1 MFLLLL
7 LVLACCTTGAE
18 RTRMRSGLDSLNVRN
33 RTDLPFTSADVQPYV
48 DYFDRHGT
56 ANDRLLAHYLMGRA
70 YHEQG
75 EAPMALQCYQ
85 QAAECADTTAS
96 DCDYAQLSRVYG
108 QMADIFYDQ
117 ALYRQGLQCDK
128 FSELYAW
135 KGKDTLAALMSYEQ
149 ENYAYSRLGLK
160 DSAIFVIEDVAM
172 KYKKYGYHKNAAICF
187 GLILKGLLE
196 KGEYQKA
203 KNYMDTY
210 ESESGFFDSKGN
222 IESGREIY
230 YKAKGLYYL
239 YQFQYDSAEYYFR
252 KELQEGKDFG
262 NQHSGARGLTLL
274 FQRLH
279 KPDSIAKYAL
289 YTYDMNDSLND
300 KKTTRDVKRI
310 QSMYDYSRHQ
320 KIAAQK
326 SEEASRATRNFWITI
341 SCLLFVC
348 MITVWLYYTRK
359 AFMMRLEETTAELAE
374 TRAEQQE
381 LLKDKSNNQQLLEA
395 NSNRI
400 KQLEKRLGRYSRL
413 VYFGI
418 KNAEN
423 DLKLSPCYQT
433 ISNRFGKDPKLS
445 EEEWEIARN
454 LINEYFPGCHDYLT
468 ANLPIDS
475 LKFKICI
482 LLRLHFINKEVG
494 LMIGYTPAYSS
505 RLSSEIYK
513 ELFGKEGGSKELAKK
528 LCDIF

>member
-7 LVLACCTTGAE
+7 PVLTCCTTGAE

-33 RTDLPFTSADVQPYV
+33 RTDQPFTSADVQPFV

-75 EAPMALQCYQ
+75 EAPMALQYYQ
-85 QAAECADTTAS
+85 QAAECADTIAA
-96 DCDYAQLSRVYG
+96 DCDYAQLSRVYA
-108 QMADIFYDQ
+108 QMGDIFYKQ
-117 ALYRQGLQCDK
+117 QLYHYQLKYDSIAVK
-128 FSELYAW
+128 YAW
-135 KGKDTLAALMSYEQ
+135 MANDTLAALMMMEQTSYSYQ
-149 ENYAYSRLGLK
+149 QLMK
-160 DSAIFVIEDVAM
+160 PDSAISVTEKVARL
-172 KYKKYGYHKNAAICF
+172 YKRYGYDDEATIALGGIART
-187 GLILKGLLE
+187 LISVGSYEKAREYMTRYESLMFKDGHIEKGREVYYYSKGLL
-196 KGEYQKA
+196 
-203 KNYMDTY
+203 
-210 ESESGFFDSKGN
+210 
-222 IESGREIY
+222 
-230 YKAKGLYYL
+230 YL
-239 YQFQYDSAEYYFR
+239 QSNQLDSAKYWFK
-252 KELQEGKDFG
+252 KELRDGKDFN
-262 NQHSGARGLTLL
+262 NQNAGALGLAMVYEKNH
-274 FQRLH
+274 Q
-279 KPDSIAKYAL
+279 PDSAAKYYHYA
-289 YTYDMNDSLND
+289 YAMNDS
-300 KKTTRDVKRI
+300 
-310 QSMYDYSRHQ
+310 MYAQMVTEEVGKMQAMYNYSRHQ

>member
-1 MFLLLL
+1 M
-7 LVLACCTTGAE
+7 
-18 RTRMRSGLDSLNVRN
+18 
-33 RTDLPFTSADVQPYV
+33 
-48 DYFDRHGT
+48 
-56 ANDRLLAHYLMGRA
+56 AND
-70 YHEQG
+70 
-75 EAPMALQCYQ
+75 
-85 QAAECADTTAS
+85 T
-96 DCDYAQLSRVYG
+96 
-108 QMADIFYDQ
+108 F
-117 ALYRQGLQCDK
+117 
-128 FSELYAW
+128 
-135 KGKDTLAALMSYEQ
+135 AALMMMEQTSYSYQ
-149 ENYAYSRLGLK
+149 QLMK
-160 DSAIFVIEDVAM
+160 PDSAISVTEKVARL
-172 KYKKYGYHKNAAICF
+172 YKRYGYDDDATIALGGIART
-187 GLILKGLLE
+187 LISVGSYEKAREYMTRYESLMFKDGHIEKGREVYYYSKGLL
-196 KGEYQKA
+196 
-203 KNYMDTY
+203 
-210 ESESGFFDSKGN
+210 
-222 IESGREIY
+222 
-230 YKAKGLYYL
+230 YL
-239 YQFQYDSAEYYFR
+239 QSNQLDSAKYWFK
-252 KELQEGKDFG
+252 KELRDGKDFN
-262 NQHSGARGLTLL
+262 NQNAGALGLAMVYEKNH
-274 FQRLH
+274 Q
-279 KPDSIAKYAL
+279 PDSAAKYYHYA
-289 YTYDMNDSLND
+289 YAMNDS
-300 KKTTRDVKRI
+300 
-310 QSMYDYSRHQ
+310 MYAQMVTEEVGKMQAMYNYSRHQ

-374 TRAEQQE
+374 TINEQQE

-454 LINEYFPGCHDYLT
+454 LINEYFPGCYDYLT
-468 ANLPIDS
+468 VNLPIDS

>member
-1 MFLLLL
+1 
-7 LVLACCTTGAE
+7 
-18 RTRMRSGLDSLNVRN
+18 
-33 RTDLPFTSADVQPYV
+33 
-48 DYFDRHGT
+48 
-56 ANDRLLAHYLMGRA
+56 MGRA

-75 EAPMALQCYQ
+75 EAPMALQYYQ
-85 QAAECADTTAS
+85 QAAECADTTDK

-210 ESESGFFDSKGN
+210 ESESGFFDSKCN

-289 YTYDMNDSLND
+289 YTYAMNDSIYAQMVTD
-300 KKTTRDVKRI
+300 EI
-310 QSMYDYSRHQ
+310 EQMHAMYNYSSHQ
-320 KIAAQK
+320 KKAQEE
-326 SEEASRATRNFWITI
+326 SEKAKRATELLKTVAAVLLIVILIAYIVIAREKQKRQDAVRNYRECITKI
-341 SCLLFVC
+341 EQ
-348 MITVWLYYTRK
+348 
-359 AFMMRLEETTAELAE
+359 AQAELARQNSL
-374 TRAEQQE
+374 T
-381 LLKDKSNNQQLLEA
+381 NNQEELIQHQKSQITRQDGMIAQLQNEISSFR
-395 NSNRI
+395 N
-400 KQLEKRLGRYSRL
+400 KVKKTKDTKR
-413 VYFGI
+413 
-418 KNAEN
+418 EN
-423 DLKLSPCYQT
+423 DLKCTDEFKAFTNHAAKYTVPTNLEWTELRTKVFEFLPDFHQLLLSKRHELN
-433 ISNRFGKDPKLS
+433 ISEYNVCILVRLQFKLS
-445 EEEWEIARN
+445 DI
-454 LINEYFPGCHDYLT
+454 
-468 ANLPIDS
+468 ANLEGLS
-475 LKFKICI
+475 LSY
-482 LLRLHFINKEVG
+482 INKIRKNLLKKLFEMEGKAEVFDE
-494 LMIGYTPAYSS
+494 MIK
-505 RLSSEIYK
+505 EIY
-513 ELFGKEGGSKELAKK
+513 
-528 LCDIF
+528 

>member
-1 MFLLLL
+1 
-7 LVLACCTTGAE
+7 
-18 RTRMRSGLDSLNVRN
+18 VRN
-33 RTDLPFTSADVQPYV
+33 RSGKPFTPAGVQPYV
-48 DYFDRHGT
+48 DFFDRHGT
-56 ANDRLLAHYLMGRA
+56 ANDQLLAHYLMGRA

-75 EAPMALQCYQ
+75 EAPMALQYYQ
-85 QAAECADTTAS
+85 QAAECADTTAA

-149 ENYAYSRLGLK
+149 ENYAYSSLGLK

-187 GLILKGLLE
+187 GLILKRLLE

-300 KKTTRDVKRI
+300 NKTTRDVKRI

-320 KIAAQK
+320 KIAHEEKEKAHLRAVIIWFYSGLLIICCLIFYIVIEKLICKRKEVESSYNQCLSIIEQTQHDLSILRI
-326 SEEASRATRNFWITI
+326 SEETNKVLISEKEQIIKEQNTILKKLLHQNISSHLPANKKLKESVIFCRFEQFAITGQRP
-341 SCLLFVC
+341 
-348 MITVWLYYTRK
+348 T
-359 AFMMRLEETTAELAE
+359 
-374 TRAEQQE
+374 
-381 LLKDKSNNQQLLEA
+381 
-395 NSNRI
+395 
-400 KQLEKRLGRYSRL
+400 
-413 VYFGI
+413 
-418 KNAEN
+418 
-423 DLKLSPCYQT
+423 
-433 ISNRFGKDPKLS
+433 
-445 EEEWEIARN
+445 EEEWNEMENMTFHCFVGFKEFIVKHEARLN
-454 LINEYFPGCHDYLT
+454 DKERKTCLLIRMDFKPKVISNMLGVAPSYISSIRTEMLQKLFNISGT
-468 ANLPIDS
+468 AKAFD
-475 LKFKICI
+475 K
-482 LLRLHFINKEVG
+482 
-494 LMIGYTPAYSS
+494 MIKD
-505 RLSSEIYK
+505 IY
-513 ELFGKEGGSKELAKK
+513 
-528 LCDIF
+528 